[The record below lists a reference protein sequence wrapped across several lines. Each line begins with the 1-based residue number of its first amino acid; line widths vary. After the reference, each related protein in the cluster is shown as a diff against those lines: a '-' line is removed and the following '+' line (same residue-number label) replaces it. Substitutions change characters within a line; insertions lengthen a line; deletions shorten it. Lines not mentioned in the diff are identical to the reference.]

1 MFIVYIQI
9 MLCSIFRLSVLFVI
23 NIQTTLWSAGLVL
36 GIAMMLTLLVLVLIT
51 AAVAYLWRRSLS
63 QQAAGMPNSAAWQI
77 SAHNQNLVL

>member
-9 MLCSIFRLSVLFVI
+9 ILCCIFRLSVLFVI

-51 AAVAYLWRRSLS
+51 VAYLCRRSLS